1 MLVFVQGLSGVV
13 TPLNVKPF
21 DTVLSVK
28 YLLFYLK
35 GIPVS
40 QQHLL
45 YDGIEL
51 PDSTVFILAKIGH
64 GALLRLVLG
73 LQSGPLIRD
82 VRLGTR
88 ASTCHKSSPAVCPIP
103 VSQFTT
109 NTHRGP
115 TMMWSLCCAAALQQQ
130 GKRHTMPLVSVPRLV
145 RTGCTNQLEQSTPE
159 DEVSQLAEILGYAI
173 DETELAIQSDSACP
187 ERAND
192 WPTIYQPSSSP
203 QMDLRRTS
211 IYGIIPWMVS
221 AAPQLNWVMDENN
234 TSESVLFQS
243 GYPSLVQD
251 EHSAAVNPI
260 VLPSVQPARID
271 TSADDQ
277 STSKLPD
284 CTPETQACPTDS
296 TDSSKSEFIIRS
308 TDCDEVDRSQYATDT
323 TSTSLALT
331 DNSNPTGDQTTHIH
345 HKRWMAPP
353 FMTMFLS
360 KATPVPSFGP
370 IPVLGLTPYAQSV
383 QCNNFTPAAAA
394 SILFNP
400 RGALLPESVQ
410 RSSHHVLACS
420 TRHSDRTHIAHLPPF
435 MFPCR
440 LFRSDCESTQS
451 ARVTVV
457 SVCCPS
463 TCERVTVNGP
473 NRCSTCHK
481 RTRPAR
487 GFSCRCE
494 RWFCSKHHHPEDHG
508 CDFDFKS
515 LVTDPSGLLNKR

>member
-1 MLVFVQGLSGVV
+1 MLIFVQGLSGVV
-13 TPLNVKPF
+13 TPVNVKPF

-88 ASTCHKSSPAVCPIP
+88 ASTCHKSSPTVCPIP
-103 VSQFTT
+103 VSHFTT
-109 NTHRGP
+109 AAHRGP

-145 RTGCTNQLEQSTPE
+145 RTGCTSQLDQSTPE

-173 DETELAIQSDSACP
+173 DETELAIQSDPTCP
-187 ERAND
+187 ERANG
-192 WPTIYQPSSSP
+192 WPTIYRPSGSP

-211 IYGIIPWMVS
+211 IYGIIPWMFS

-234 TSESVLFQS
+234 ALEIVLFQS
-243 GYPSLVQD
+243 DYPPLMQVD
-251 EHSAAVNPI
+251 HSTDINPI
-260 VLPSVQPARID
+260 ILSSEELPRID

-277 STSKLPD
+277 STFQLSDSTL
-284 CTPETQACPTDS
+284 ETKACSTDS

-308 TDCDEVDRSQYATDT
+308 TECDEVDRSKYATDT
-323 TSTSLALT
+323 TSTSMALT
-331 DNSNPTGDQTTHIH
+331 DNSNPTGDQTTRIH
-345 HKRWMAPP
+345 HKRWMAPSS
-353 FMTMFLS
+353 MTMFLS

-370 IPVLGLTPYAQSV
+370 IPVLDLTP
-383 QCNNFTPAAAA
+383 NNFTPVAA
-394 SILFNP
+394 SSVIFNP
-400 RGALLPESVQ
+400 RDALSSESVQ
-410 RSSHHVLACS
+410 RPSHHMLACS

-435 MFPCR
+435 MLPCR
-440 LFRSDCESTQS
+440 LPRSDCESTQS

-457 SVCCPS
+457 SLCCPS
-463 TCERVTVNGP
+463 TCERVTVSEP
-473 NRCSTCHK
+473 SRCSTCHK

-508 CDFDFKS
+508 CDFDFKT
-515 LVTDPSGLLNKR
+515 LIMDPSGLLNKR